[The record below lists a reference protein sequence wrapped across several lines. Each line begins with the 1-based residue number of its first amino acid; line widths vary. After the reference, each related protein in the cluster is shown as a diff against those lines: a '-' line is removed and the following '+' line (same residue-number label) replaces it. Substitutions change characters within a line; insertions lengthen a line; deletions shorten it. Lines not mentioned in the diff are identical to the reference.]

1 MGFYLNKGL
10 YCLTYILIVFYSKPI
25 TMAEKAKKAKPRFVQ
40 PISNVSSIPGGE
52 ALFEAKASGVNLKV
66 KWFRGI
72 VNVSKAP
79 NYHSKITDDGHISLH
94 IPEVMEEDSGD
105 FICQVTNHL
114 GKASCVAELVVQS
127 AALAPSFSEQ
137 LENIE
142 VKANDIARFTA
153 TVAGVPTP
161 RVKWF
166 RNDEEIKNSY
176 DFAIRSEGDLHSLT
190 IEVAQEEDTG
200 TFSAVAVNQA
210 GEAKSSASLKVN
222 GGGKPKDEKKKSE
235 KPEESK
241 KEETTPKSPKMKKK
255 VAKTDAPAEEP
266 KEEKKEPKS
275 PKMKKKVV
283 SSKDAA
289 PTEEK
294 KEPKSP
300 KMKKKVVSSKDAAP
314 AEEKK
319 EAKSP
324 KL

>member
-1 MGFYLNKGL
+1 MG
-10 YCLTYILIVFYSKPI
+10 
-25 TMAEKAKKAKPRFVQ
+25 
-40 PISNVSSIPGGE
+40 ISNVSSIPGGE

-72 VNVSKAP
+72 VDVSKAP

-127 AALAPSFSEQ
+127 AALAPSFTDQ

-166 RNDEEIKNSY
+166 RNDEEINNSY
-176 DFAIRSEGDLHSLT
+176 DFAIRSERDLHSLT

-222 GGGKPKDEKKKSE
+222 GDGKPKDEKKKSE

-255 VAKTDAPAEEP
+255 VVSSKDAEPAEEKKEEKKEPKSPKMKKKAVVSAAAPAEEK

-283 SSKDAA
+283 S
-289 PTEEK
+289 
-294 KEPKSP
+294 
-300 KMKKKVVSSKDAAP
+300 KDAAP
-314 AEEKK
+314 AE
-319 EAKSP
+319 
-324 KL
+324 

>member
-1 MGFYLNKGL
+1 MG
-10 YCLTYILIVFYSKPI
+10 
-25 TMAEKAKKAKPRFVQ
+25 
-40 PISNVSSIPGGE
+40 ISNVSSIPGGE

-72 VNVSKAP
+72 VDVSKAP
-79 NYHSKITDDGHISLH
+79 NYHSKITEDGQISLH

-127 AALAPSFSEQ
+127 AALAPSFTDQ

-166 RNDEEIKNSY
+166 RNDEEINNSY

-222 GGGKPKDEKKKSE
+222 GDGKPKDEKKKSE

-241 KEETTPKSPKMKKK
+241 KSKSDKSQPKMKKK

-294 KEPKSP
+294 KEEKKEPKSP
-300 KMKKKVVSSKDAAP
+300 KMKKKAVVSAAAP

-319 EAKSP
+319 EEKKEPKS
-324 KL
+324 